1 MAYTRSIQ
9 GSRRSG
15 KIVSQIGRWSSNRA
29 FDDALWRP
37 AASAGRDALQPPHA
51 GKAIMGGIG
60 NDRQI
65 PITTDLDREF
75 AKKAALFGTIGS
87 DEDGNLLG
95 DEPIV
100 RQSKPLQV

>member
-1 MAYTRSIQ
+1 
-9 GSRRSG
+9 
-15 KIVSQIGRWSSNRA
+15 
-29 FDDALWRP
+29 
-37 AASAGRDALQPPHA
+37 
-51 GKAIMGGIG
+51 MGGIG
-60 NDRQI
+60 NDRKI